1 VCASSITSE
10 TFGKVAHPLPGS
22 STDTARKKN
31 RKDFMIAIVYP
42 IRVSRTFMPG
52 PPIRGKTETAC
63 DIDYYKK
70 V

>member
-1 VCASSITSE
+1 VTRINR
-10 TFGKVAHPLPGS
+10 
-22 STDTARKKN
+22 TDVDAPRENDFAVDDQDLAVIRKSLM
-31 RKDFMIAIVYP
+31 FAIVYL